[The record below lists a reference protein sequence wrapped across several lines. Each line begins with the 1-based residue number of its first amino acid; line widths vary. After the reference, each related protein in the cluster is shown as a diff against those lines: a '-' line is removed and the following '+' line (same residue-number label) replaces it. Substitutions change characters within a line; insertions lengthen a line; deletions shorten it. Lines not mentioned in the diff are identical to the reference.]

1 MYNNIFS
8 AWTYT
13 CIALKILSSQVT
25 LLQTRKKLVEI
36 GDMVTSGAAD
46 TGKSELGHGAKR

>member
-1 MYNNIFS
+1 MYRVEN
-8 AWTYT
+8 
-13 CIALKILSSQVT
+13 T
-25 LLQTRKKLVEI
+25 LFTSHTPTDSTKLVEI